1 MGWWKKSIFLR
12 LLLSFVLTILL
23 GLGVVGLLISF
34 LTKEYIYDTAEQEL
48 LRKGVRVNTAIQNLT
63 NPEEIEEVLA
73 FLDESFN
80 SRIWVFDDHGEI
92 IYTSIKDEV
101 FIGKS
106 VHQSIVEKVL
116 LGEKPVSKLEF
127 EGLTEPM
134 LSVVVPWGK
143 EDQIYGGIVLH
154 SPILGFEKT
163 ISNIRE
169 TIWLATL
176 VGIFLSTIM
185 VSILA
190 WSISR
195 PLKKVDR
202 VAMEIGMGNYHERID
217 HESQDEIGDLSVT
230 INKLAEQL
238 EEIEQKRQKLDQS
251 KADFLANISHELRT
265 PLTALQGFLEA
276 LQDGLVV
283 DEVGRQKYYGVM
295 YRETIHM
302 NVLIE
307 DLMDLLK
314 LERDEVVITKQ
325 PVFVKRLVDNIIFK
339 FGQEAQQKGLTL
351 SHYIQNENQMV
362 LGDPDR
368 LEQILNNLVKNAIK
382 FTETGEI
389 SIYIEE
395 TNNQIL
401 FRISDTGTGISQQ
414 DLDRIWERFFKSDRG
429 RTRKNTGTGLG
440 LAIVKELVQIH
451 KGKINVE
458 SELGKGTTFYLY
470 LPKGEIAS

>member
-1 MGWWKKSIFLR
+1 
-12 LLLSFVLTILL
+12 LL

-34 LTKEYIYDTAEQEL
+34 FTKEYIYDTAEQEL
-48 LRKGVRVNTAIQNLT
+48 LRKGIRVNTTIQNLT
-63 NPEEIEEVLA
+63 TPGEIEGILA

-80 SRIWVFDDHGEI
+80 SRIWVFDDNGKI

-106 VHQSIVEKVL
+106 VHQSIVKKVL
-116 LGEKPVSKLEF
+116 KGEKPVSQLEF

-143 EDQIYGGIVLH
+143 EDRIYGGIVLH

-163 ISNIRE
+163 RSNIRE

-176 VGIFLSTIM
+176 VGILLSTIM
-185 VSILA
+185 VSLLA

-217 HESQDEIGDLSVT
+217 YDSQDEIGDLSVT

-238 EEIEQKRQKLDQS
+238 EEVENKRQKSDQS
-251 KADFLANISHELRT
+251 KAEFLANISHELRT

-295 YRETIHM
+295 YKETIHM
-302 NVLIE
+302 NRLIE

-314 LERDEVVITKQ
+314 LERHEIVITKQ
-325 PVFVKRLVDNIIFK
+325 PVFVKRLVETTIFK
-339 FGQEAQQKGLTL
+339 FGQEAEQKGLTL
-351 SHYIQNENQMV
+351 TYQVQNEKQVV
-362 LGDPDR
+362 LGDLDR

-382 FTETGEI
+382 FTEYGGEI
-389 SIYIEE
+389 QIRTEE
-395 TNNQIL
+395 IDEQIH
-401 FRISDTGTGISQQ
+401 FQISDTGMGISEQ
-414 DLDRIWERFFKSDRG
+414 DLERIWERFFKSDRG
-429 RTRKNTGTGLG
+429 RTKKNKGTGLG
-440 LAIVKELVQIH
+440 LAIVKELVHIH
-451 KGKINVE
+451 DGQINVK
-458 SELGKGTTFYLY
+458 SELGKGTTFNLY
-470 LPKGEIAS
+470 LPKGKID